1 VLHPIVAPVLA
12 WFDSHRRDLPWRAAD
27 CTPWQVLVSEVMLQ
41 QTPVPRVE
49 PVWRQWHERWPGP
62 GDLAVAGHDEVLRA
76 WGRLGYP
83 RRALRLHACAV
94 EVVDRYAGVL
104 PATEAELVALPGV
117 GQYTAAAVLAFA
129 YGRRSVVLD
138 TNVRRVLAR
147 VMDAAA
153 LPSPHVTAA
162 ERARAAAV
170 VPDDHASA
178 ARWNAA
184 VMELGALVCTARS
197 PGCPACP
204 LESRCAWL
212 AEGRPPDAL
221 AASRRRQAW
230 HGTDRQA
237 RGAVM
242 AVLRA
247 AEPAA
252 PVPRSALEAAWPDAV
267 QRARALS
274 TLVDD
279 GLVEAGRGGF
289 RLPRGPAGRS
299 VAPGRPVER
308 DVL

>member
-1 VLHPIVAPVLA
+1 
-12 WFDSHRRDLPWRAAD
+12 
-27 CTPWQVLVSEVMLQ
+27 M
-41 QTPVPRVE
+41 
-49 PVWRQWHERWPGP
+49 
-62 GDLAVAGHDEVLRA
+62 
-76 WGRLGYP
+76 
-83 RRALRLHACAV
+83 
-94 EVVDRYAGVL
+94 
-104 PATEAELVALPGV
+104 
-117 GQYTAAAVLAFA
+117 LAFA

-153 LPSPHVTAA
+153 LPSPHLTAA

-170 VPDDHASA
+170 VPDDDASA
-178 ARWNAA
+178 ARWSAA

-221 AASRRRQAW
+221 AATRRRQAW

-237 RGAVM
+237 RGAVDGG
-242 AVLRA
+242 AAGRRA
-247 AEPAA
+247 RSAG
-252 PVPRSALEAAWPDAV
+252 PRSALEAAWPDAV
-267 QRARALS
+267 QRARALT

-279 GLVEAGRGGF
+279 GLVEADHDGY

-299 VAPGRPVER
+299 LAPGRPVDR
-308 DVL
+308 DAL